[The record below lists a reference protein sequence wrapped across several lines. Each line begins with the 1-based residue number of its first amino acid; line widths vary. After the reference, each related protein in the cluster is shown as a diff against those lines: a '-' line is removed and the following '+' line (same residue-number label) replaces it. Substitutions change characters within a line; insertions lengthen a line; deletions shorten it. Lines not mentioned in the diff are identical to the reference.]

1 MFLVFSL
8 PLYSSVTA
16 PHSCGSMFLSLL
28 WGCPQRGGGGIVS
41 SFSFLSFV
49 WVCFVCSLYCFLK
62 LLFSHLLWSLSEAF
76 LRCRWS
82 LAVASCFRVQHSK
95 VSLKPGWSFLSPLYV
110 ILVTSWFSELGNLLF
125 WGAGGWPCSF
135 SRKHS
140 PALLPRNL
148 SRGDSVL
155 GTGWGRR
162 QKVPDVS
169 LRCLIS
175 LSLELLWLRFSRES
189 SLLPPPPRWT
199 VTWPRGHSRRP
210 RGSAPALLL
219 GEPPSELLLTGAPWA
234 WFTHLHCLWA
244 LGR

>member
-95 VSLKPGWSFLSPLYV
+95 LSLKPGWSFLSPLYV

-189 SLLPPPPRWT
+189 SLLPPRPGGQSL
-199 VTWPRGHSRRP
+199 GHVDTP
-210 RGSAPALLL
+210 EGPVVLPL
-219 GEPPSELLLTGAPWA
+219 PC
-234 WFTHLHCLWA
+234 F
-244 LGR
+244 